1 MAVPLPSGSPPA
13 GRSPTPVRLRQ
24 RIAAGVPVAVFLI
37 LQILSPDIPGGLRYR
52 LDPWVRQ
59 AADAVAEKPGTA
71 AKSDALHEWLHD
83 RQRREQ

>member
-13 GRSPTPVRLRQ
+13 GRSRTPVRLGQ
-24 RIAAGVPVAVFLI
+24 RTASGVPVAVLLI
-37 LQILSPDIPGGLRYR
+37 LRVLSPDIPGGLRYR

-71 AKSDALHEWLHD
+71 AKADVLHEWLHD